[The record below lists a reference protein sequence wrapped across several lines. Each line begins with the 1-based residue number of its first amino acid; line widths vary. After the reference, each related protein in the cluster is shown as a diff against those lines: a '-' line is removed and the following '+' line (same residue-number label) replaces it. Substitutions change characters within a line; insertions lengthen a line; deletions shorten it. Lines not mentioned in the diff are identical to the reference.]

1 MSDNNCSEKLKSI
14 YESLDGALSC
24 EDLEEL
30 NAHLSEC
37 EHCAKEYDLECVI
50 RSVVKRTCC
59 ETAPSDLKS
68 KIKARIDTIR
78 ETEHA
83 PQAS

>member
-1 MSDNNCSEKLKSI
+1 MGSSHCTDKLNSI

-24 EDLEEL
+24 QDLEDL

-68 KIKARIDTIR
+68 KIIARIDTLR
-78 ETEHA
+78 AEEHPA
-83 PQAS
+83 AS

>member
-1 MSDNNCSEKLKSI
+1 MGSSHQCTDKLKSI

-24 EDLEEL
+24 QDLKDL

-50 RSVVKRTCC
+50 RSVVKRTCS
-59 ETAPSDLKS
+59 ETAPSDLKQ
-68 KIKARIDTIR
+68 KIIARIDTLR
-78 ETEHA
+78 AEGH
-83 PQAS
+83 PNP

>member
-1 MSDNNCSEKLKSI
+1 MGECTACDGKLESI

-24 EDLEEL
+24 QDLEEL

-50 RSVVKRTCC
+50 RSVVKRTCS

-68 KIKARIDTIR
+68 KIIARIDNLR
-78 ETEHA
+78 EAEHPA
-83 PQAS
+83 V